1 MRAFVLAAIAAIGV
15 GSVGVME
22 APSLRPLLT
31 KERPIVNVPH
41 VLRQENWRGNRG
53 SGSCVYA
60 SFISL
65 LRWQGQYVLANTIK
79 QKYGDGQNYDGMVA
93 VLERENIRWSG
104 TVGKG
109 DVAFLEWC
117 HRTRR
122 GAIVTWSPRHVVSL
136 VHFDD
141 KWAGILD
148 NNEVDRIKWIPRNEF
163 VKEWIYRGSWAMT
176 PIYTPPPPLG
186 A

>member
-1 MRAFVLAAIAAIGV
+1 MKRIMLAAIAATGL
-15 GSVGVME
+15 GLSQQ
-22 APSLRPLLT
+22 ATLPLAVE
-31 KERPIVNVPH
+31 KPVVNLPLG
-41 VLRQENWRGNRG
+41 LRQGNWTRYK

-65 LRWQGQYVLANTIK
+65 LRWQGQYALAEELH
-79 QKYGDGQNYDGMVA
+79 QKYGGGQNYDGMVA
-93 VLERENIRWSG
+93 ILENENIRWSG

-109 DVAFLEWC
+109 NVAFLEWC

-141 KWAGILD
+141 QWAGILD
-148 NNEVDRIKWIPRNEF
+148 NNEIDKIKWIPREEF
-163 VKEWIYRGSWAMT
+163 IREWKYRGSWAMT

-186 A
+186 V